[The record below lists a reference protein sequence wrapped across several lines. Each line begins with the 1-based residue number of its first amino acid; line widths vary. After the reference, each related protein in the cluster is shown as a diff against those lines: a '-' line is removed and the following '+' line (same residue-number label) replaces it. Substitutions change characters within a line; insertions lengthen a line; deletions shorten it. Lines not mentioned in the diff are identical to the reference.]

1 MKKDVVAVG
10 IGVVIGLLVYKVF
23 KLAWMIV
30 TFPVQLTLG
39 HTNWYD

>member
-10 IGVVIGLLVYKVF
+10 VGVVIGLLVYKAL